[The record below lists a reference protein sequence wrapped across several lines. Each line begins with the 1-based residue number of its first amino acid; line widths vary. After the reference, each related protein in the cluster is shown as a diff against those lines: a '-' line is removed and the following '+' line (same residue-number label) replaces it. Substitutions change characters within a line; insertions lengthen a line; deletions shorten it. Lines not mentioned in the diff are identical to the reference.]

1 MKDYIAYYVAYILIA
16 GGLGLSIEN
25 LIILFRYFRER
36 KSVTIP
42 PFLGGIFLM
51 VGMMAV
57 FPGAGKFWYLFLML
71 DVSFY
76 VWPCMLVVC
85 VFEGFMKLVRFLRN
99 K

>member
-1 MKDYIAYYVAYILIA
+1 MTDYVAYYVAYILIA

-36 KSVTIP
+36 KSGTIP

-57 FPGAGKFWYLFLML
+57 FPGAKKFWYLFLML

-85 VFEGFMKLVRFLRN
+85 VFEGFMKLVRFLKN

>member
-1 MKDYIAYYVAYILIA
+1 MTDYVAYILIA
-16 GGLGLSIEN
+16 AGLGLSIEN
-25 LIILFRYFRER
+25 LIIVFRYLRGR
-36 KSVTIP
+36 KAGTIP
-42 PFLGGIFLM
+42 PFFGGIFLM
-51 VGMMAV
+51 LGMMAV
-57 FPGAGKFWYLFLML
+57 FPGAKKFWYLFLML